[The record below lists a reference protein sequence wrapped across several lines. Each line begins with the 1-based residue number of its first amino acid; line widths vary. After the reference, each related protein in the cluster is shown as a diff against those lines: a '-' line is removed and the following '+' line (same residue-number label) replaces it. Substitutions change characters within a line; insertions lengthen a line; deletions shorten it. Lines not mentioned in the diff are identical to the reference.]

1 MMEYQKE
8 TRKKFIQNQYRLKSL
23 LQVLKEGLK
32 SIDMSEE
39 KKTGIENKIK
49 YIEEN
54 GEYQDILKIVETSKL
69 ESYKEFKELLEANK
83 EGQNSVRLEDLQN
96 IKKMDQEELE
106 KNLVLLNEQL
116 KEIEKSRKEYVDLD
130 RSVDDLEA
138 THVILSGSSRT
149 SILLMMKY
157 YDFHIRYD
165 EGVSVHP
172 GTVEILNEV
181 NYRVENNL
189 PVRREV
195 VRG

>member
-39 KKTGIENKIK
+39 KKSGIENKIK